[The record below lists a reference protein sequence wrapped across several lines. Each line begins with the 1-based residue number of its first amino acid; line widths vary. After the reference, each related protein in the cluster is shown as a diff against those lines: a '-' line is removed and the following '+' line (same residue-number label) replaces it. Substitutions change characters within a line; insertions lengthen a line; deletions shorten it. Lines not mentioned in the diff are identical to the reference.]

1 MSNVPSYSAK
11 VKEYLLRRTA
21 YEVGLGT
28 SKPDEYSKKCE
39 KCCALA
45 FFYGVTIFSRRLE
58 RETMTL
64 SIENEEL
71 LEICT
76 YIMIHY
82 FLATPDVRQV
92 EVRGKTRF
100 EVSFGRELVGHELF
114 EVFSDEKRDFSFAL
128 SCKDCNRYFMRGVF
142 LSAGTLADP
151 RLDYRVEFLLKD
163 EKNATALSKFI
174 DVSFSPRLT
183 KRRAEYV
190 VYIKGN
196 ERAESFCALIGAEL
210 ATIDIIEKSIEKET
224 MSSLNRS
231 CNCEHANMQKTVN
244 ASVRIR
250 QAITRL
256 RESGRFNSLPD
267 DLKLTA
273 ELREKY
279 PEASLSALSQMFE
292 GGISRSGLNHRL
304 NKIIEISEE

>member
-1 MSNVPSYSAK
+1 
-11 VKEYLLRRTA
+11 
-21 YEVGLGT
+21 
-28 SKPDEYSKKCE
+28 
-39 KCCALA
+39 
-45 FFYGVTIFSRRLE
+45 
-58 RETMTL
+58 
-64 SIENEEL
+64 
-71 LEICT
+71 
-76 YIMIHY
+76 
-82 FLATPDVRQV
+82 
-92 EVRGKTRF
+92 
-100 EVSFGRELVGHELF
+100 
-114 EVFSDEKRDFSFAL
+114 
-128 SCKDCNRYFMRGVF
+128 MRGVF

-163 EKNATALSKFI
+163 EKNATALRKFI
-174 DVSFSPRLT
+174 DAGFSPRLT

-279 PEASLSALSQMFE
+279 PDMNISKISLMRHLSDDDLKMLESRFPVVYAHDSYAEIPTEGHNKATGIARVCEYYGVDVSRSIAMGDSGNDDEMVKYAGIGVAMGNATDAIKSAADFITVDCAE
-292 GGISRSGLNHRL
+292 GGVAYALE
-304 NKIIEISEE
+304 KILWEQHNS